1 MHRRNQNESKTASLS
16 TVATKTSMT
25 ITTTNYYYNTS
36 LQLNSQVRTHTEW
49 MQKLDL
55 AVRATY
61 KLRAKNA
68 RIHAPRVL

>member
-25 ITTTNYYYNTS
+25 ITTTNYNTS